1 MGGMTKLYSGKSTR
15 LHGVPVSPRR
25 ESAECGD
32 RTNWSFWDA
41 LRHIAM
47 LTVAKRRQFRISGI
61 ALVAAFTLAGCAGM
75 TGFGRV
81 SADSSPEAKREAVS
95 ARAEAR
101 WQELIKGDLD
111 AAYQY
116 LSPGSKASIS
126 LPVYKATHKVGMY
139 RAAKVDKVDCE
150 GAACKV
156 TLTIRYDAK
165 GFPGVTTLLT
175 EQWVIEGGQAWILV
189 RR

>member
-1 MGGMTKLYSGKSTR
+1 
-15 LHGVPVSPRR
+15 
-25 ESAECGD
+25 
-32 RTNWSFWDA
+32 
-41 LRHIAM
+41 M
-47 LTVAKRRQFRISGI
+47 LAVLA
-61 ALVAAFTLAGCAGM
+61 LAGCAGM
-75 TGFGRV
+75 ARV
-81 SADSSPEAKREAVS
+81 SADSSPEAKRDAVA

-101 WQELIKGDLD
+101 WQALIKGDLD

-116 LSPGSKASIS
+116 LSPGSKATIS

-139 RAAKVDKVDCE
+139 RAAKVDSVTCE

-156 TLTIRYDAK
+156 VLTIRYDYKTYK
-165 GFPGVTTLLT
+165 GVDTLLT

>member
-1 MGGMTKLYSGKSTR
+1 
-15 LHGVPVSPRR
+15 
-25 ESAECGD
+25 
-32 RTNWSFWDA
+32 
-41 LRHIAM
+41 
-47 LTVAKRRQFRISGI
+47 LTVAKRRQFQTPAI
-61 ALVAAFTLAGCAGM
+61 ALLAAVTLAGCAAMAGI
-75 TGFGRV
+75 GRL
-81 SADSSPEAKREAVS
+81 SADSSPEAKREVVS

-101 WQELIKGDLD
+101 WQDLIKGDLD

-116 LSPGSKASIS
+116 LSPGSKATIS
-126 LPVYKATHKVGMY
+126 LAAYKATHNTSIY

-156 TLTIRYDAK
+156 TLTVRYDYQRFK
-165 GFPGVTTLLT
+165 GVETPLT

>member
-1 MGGMTKLYSGKSTR
+1 MTKLYSGKSTR
-15 LHGVPVSPRR
+15 LQGVPLSPRR

-47 LTVAKRRQFRISGI
+47 LIVAKRRQFRIPAI
-61 ALVAAFTLAGCAGM
+61 ALLAAVTLAGCAGM
-75 TGFGRV
+75 AGFGRLA
-81 SADSSPEAKREAVS
+81 SDSSPEAKREAVS

-101 WQELIKGDLD
+101 WQALIKGDLD

-116 LSPGSKASIS
+116 LSPGSKATIS

-139 RAAKVDKVDCE
+139 RTAKVDKVDCE

-156 TLTIRYDAK
+156 TLTVRYDAK
-165 GFPGVTTLLT
+165 GFKGVDTLLT
-175 EQWVIEGGQAWILV
+175 EQWVIESGQAWILV